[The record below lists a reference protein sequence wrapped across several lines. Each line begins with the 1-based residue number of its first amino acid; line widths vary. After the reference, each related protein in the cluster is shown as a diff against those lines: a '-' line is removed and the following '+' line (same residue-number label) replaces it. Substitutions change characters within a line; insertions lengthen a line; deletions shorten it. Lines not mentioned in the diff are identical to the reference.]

1 MGAAGVDPH
10 RAQGFHR
17 RRDHVDL
24 LPPHGAAFSRMRI
37 EPGEGETRR
46 RDAEA
51 IRHIRRDDAAGLDQQ
66 LAGQQPGNLGQR
78 DMDRHRHD
86 REFRSPQH
94 HHRPRRDAEITQRE
108 FAQKFGMA
116 GMFKS
121 RRVKRLLGNR
131 IGDDRPRLISRD
143 KFHREFDRADRQRR
157 VERVGRAR
165 KTIDS
170 PPERNDGQ
178 RPRENLD
185 GAGRSRRLHADI
197 EPKRFRNAS
206 EQSGIADDEKR
217 RQISGSREREKP

>member
-1 MGAAGVDPH
+1 
-10 RAQGFHR
+10 
-17 RRDHVDL
+17 
-24 LPPHGAAFSRMRI
+24 
-37 EPGEGETRR
+37 
-46 RDAEA
+46 
-51 IRHIRRDDAAGLDQQ
+51 
-66 LAGQQPGNLGQR
+66 
-78 DMDRHRHD
+78 
-86 REFRSPQH
+86 
-94 HHRPRRDAEITQRE
+94 
-108 FAQKFGMA
+108 
-116 GMFKS
+116 MFKS

-157 VERVGRAR
+157 VERVGFAR

-206 EQSGIADDEKR
+206 EQRGIADDEKR
-217 RQISGSREREKP
+217 RQISGFASAKSLEGDFRPNAGRVALRQGEGEKAALVHKCMGASFVSRRTVAPAEGESKPSEDV